1 MLILFSCPF
10 YSRFVFS
17 LIHPGYE
24 DLEGTEV
31 ETIIKFKKALG
42 LNDID
47 AANVHMEVVPQDL
60 GPFISNC
67 LPQIFLLL

>member
-1 MLILFSCPF
+1 
-10 YSRFVFS
+10 
-17 LIHPGYE
+17 
-24 DLEGTEV
+24 
-31 ETIIKFKKALG
+31 